1 MSQGNPN
8 ISTPVTPNLS
18 VNSLIEQALANQTI
32 NTPSSSK
39 RKSNNQLSG
48 EKDKPSKILH
58 SSTATTEPTKMNQIP
73 PSLSLPAEMPKPR
86 MIRQDNKNLGPL
98 PCVAAYYTMEAILT
112 KDAIHPAP
120 RHVQPSFNDI
130 RNKISDH
137 ILENKHNLIDL
148 LDKLLKD
155 AMIKTLDE
163 KDENNQKFFD
173 TDSKAMTEISNAA
186 FEIFLINCDNNQ
198 DLKKQGTEHYDQAKK
213 SLASEM
219 SAKIPNML
227 NKFKDDLTPFLTLA
241 SRNSVPNKDLCAL
254 IIRGANFE
262 NKWLSIFHDSMPTSK
277 SGTSTC
283 TLATNIQNLQNDTE
297 HHQTEIIEIENQ
309 LTKISVRMGD
319 LKTSE
324 LSNRYQQVENIVRL
338 HNINTIDDGT
348 TNHFRTLNHPEKV
361 KRIHNLVSEHISAEH
376 GFSTQVITPKNN
388 SSKQFEPLAII
399 TFSNVSAK
407 YKFEKSFAE
416 YRRKTPSIKVTT
428 SRPAP
433 QKTDLT
439 ETCLTKKR

>member
-73 PSLSLPAEMPKPR
+73 PSLPAEMPKPR

-98 PCVAAYYTMEAILT
+98 PCVTAYYTMEAILT

-186 FEIFLINCDNNQ
+186 FQIFLINCDNNQ

-241 SRNSVPNKDLCAL
+241 SRNTTPNKDLFAL

-262 NKWLSIFHDSMPTSK
+262 NKWFNVIHDSIPTPK

-283 TLATNIQNLQNDTE
+283 TNIQNDTE
-297 HHQTEIIEIENQ
+297 HHKTEINEIENQ
-309 LTKISVRMGD
+309 LTKISV
-319 LKTSE
+319 
-324 LSNRYQQVENIVRL
+324 
-338 HNINTIDDGT
+338 
-348 TNHFRTLNHPEKV
+348 
-361 KRIHNLVSEHISAEH
+361 
-376 GFSTQVITPKNN
+376 
-388 SSKQFEPLAII
+388 
-399 TFSNVSAK
+399 
-407 YKFEKSFAE
+407 
-416 YRRKTPSIKVTT
+416 
-428 SRPAP
+428 
-433 QKTDLT
+433 
-439 ETCLTKKR
+439 